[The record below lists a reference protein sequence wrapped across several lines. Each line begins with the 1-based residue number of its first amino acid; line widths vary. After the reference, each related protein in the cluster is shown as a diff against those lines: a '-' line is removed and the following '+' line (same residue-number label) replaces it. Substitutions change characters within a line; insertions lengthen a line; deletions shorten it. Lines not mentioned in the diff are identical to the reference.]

1 MLGEAG
7 GSDQVVLERSKGTAL
22 RYLGKGYSRQREWQV
37 LRPGGR
43 IELGTG
49 CGDEWREDA
58 GSEIRE
64 GVGSQVM

>member
-1 MLGEAG
+1 MKGSGLLGEAG
-7 GSDQVVLERSKGTAL
+7 GSDQVVLEGSKGTAL

-49 CGDEWREDA
+49 C
-58 GSEIRE
+58 
-64 GVGSQVM
+64 